1 MAKDPKDTICRELWS
16 YPVIDLTRPKVRVC
30 CKRSGELI
38 DNEKLST
45 YKNDVF
51 LNLPAIKEDR
61 LGLLNG
67 EQVSGCKQCWD
78 LENKGLNSF
87 RLGAMDFQFHF
98 NNDIGQPIHW
108 SKFRPFEKLI
118 EEKDQLIESDMPNKL
133 DIQLGSFCDQ
143 KCVYCNWTYSSQ
155 WDTEDWKFGRI
166 DFWDPTKPKDVKEYK
181 DYNSFRADG
190 WYEAF
195 ISWFDTIHQHLE
207 RIALLGGEPT
217 FSPLFKPLT
226 DHIIKRL
233 NEKAHPNCT
242 LVIVTNLNWKN
253 DVLEQIRHLRK
264 SLPSSVKLTLEVS
277 MESFGSKA
285 EYIRFGVNWDRFVNN
300 LKAVSMLENVEV
312 KLCTTLNALC
322 ITSIQEYFELIK
334 IIELDC
340 GKNFEVISNRLVYPK
355 WLSVDLLDASFSHY
369 IENFISWLEIY
380 YPDDEFLP
388 KANLHKLMKE
398 TLEIVNG
405 PTDKN
410 MVGYFTK
417 WIDAIDARRDINFLQ
432 TFPEFKQLYTEH
444 KEYGQRFFTFEELR
458 PWQHHWDLAGN

>member
-1 MAKDPKDTICRELWS
+1 
-16 YPVIDLTRPKVRVC
+16 
-30 CKRSGELI
+30 
-38 DNEKLST
+38 
-45 YKNDVF
+45 
-51 LNLPAIKEDR
+51 
-61 LGLLNG
+61 
-67 EQVSGCKQCWD
+67 
-78 LENKGLNSF
+78 
-87 RLGAMDFQFHF
+87 
-98 NNDIGQPIHW
+98 
-108 SKFRPFEKLI
+108 
-118 EEKDQLIESDMPNKL
+118 
-133 DIQLGSFCDQ
+133 
-143 KCVYCNWTYSSQ
+143 
-155 WDTEDWKFGRI
+155 
-166 DFWDPTKPKDVKEYK
+166 
-181 DYNSFRADG
+181 
-190 WYEAF
+190 
-195 ISWFDTIHQHLE
+195 
-207 RIALLGGEPT
+207 
-217 FSPLFKPLT
+217 
-226 DHIIKRL
+226 
-233 NEKAHPNCT
+233 
-242 LVIVTNLNWKN
+242 
-253 DVLEQIRHLRK
+253 
-264 SLPSSVKLTLEVS
+264 
-277 MESFGSKA
+277 
-285 EYIRFGVNWDRFVNN
+285 
-300 LKAVSMLENVEV
+300 MLENVEV